1 MGIGR
6 SGCEHLCQTRD
17 VGSHL
22 SSGIEQ
28 LQSHGIAVALWRL
41 GSSHLVAHLYHACVR
56 QVLGIGTES
65 MLSCERTSNR
75 AREID
80 LTRWVGHGGASSTE
94 QIGCRRLHA
103 VVVLE
108 LLDDVAHTIDGF
120 LACSL
125 LGPPCVRDWVTGC
138 LSNWRT
144 HVPARWLASVGRASD
159 RQLRVRRLLRPFGG
173 SIVHWSSS
181 ARCTMPRR
189 LYAMHHNE
197 SIVSRPNE
205 CTSLRA

>member
-1 MGIGR
+1 VVASICVR
-6 SGCEHLCQTRD
+6 LETLVAICRAA
-17 VGSHL
+17 L
-22 SSGIEQ
+22 SSC
-28 LQSHGIAVALWRL
+28 SRMALLLLCGASEAAISWRT
-41 GSSHLVAHLYHACVR
+41 SIMRACVR

-65 MLSCERTSNR
+65 MLSCKRTSNR